1 MTRFIL
7 FCWLLANLLHP
18 VMWLLLMTL
27 VETMPG
33 FSDFGWMCL
42 YYIPFVLI
50 SLLASAPAL
59 FLCFPLC
66 RVLVNSGLSIVD
78 RFGVWLFLVA
88 FLTCLN
94 VYCLFAFF
102 ADEFS
107 LQSIID
113 FFSYSWDLVLAPVS
127 SVILSSFIGF
137 KKFIKGLEME
147 GRNENE
153 EIRTTV
159 ENTSPLYQNI
169 TDKDSNTK
177 NFSHES

>member
-18 VMWLLLMTL
+18 VMLCLLMAL

-33 FSDFGWMCL
+33 ISDFGWICL

-78 RFGVWLFLVA
+78 KFGVWLVLLT

-94 VYCLFAFF
+94 MYCVFAFF
-102 ADEFS
+102 ANEFS

-113 FFSYSWDLVLAPVS
+113 FFTYSWDLVLAPVL

-137 KKFIKGLEME
+137 KKFIKGMEME
-147 GRNENE
+147 CKYESEENL
-153 EIRTTV
+153 TKSQLYLD
-159 ENTSPLYQNI
+159 NTNR
-169 TDKDSNTK
+169 DGNTK
-177 NFSHES
+177 NFPHES